1 MNKIKFWSMEL
12 IFFLTSEI
20 AFFSVLSSIST
31 IAVENA
37 HYTVPEYIKTY
48 VRNEIV
54 AKTIFIFLIISMI
67 YYIFVRKI
75 GLLFVYSWISAIS
88 FCLCAEVWL
97 AIDNFYGGTF
107 EGILLLFLTVCAY
120 VVVTLFYIIKFI
132 IKAIKKRRNGLAQQ

>member
-1 MNKIKFWSMEL
+1 M
-12 IFFLTSEI
+12 
-20 AFFSVLSSIST
+20 LSNIST

-107 EGILLLFLTVCAY
+107 ENYLEHEFLKMDKILDNTQERMENAGIWKDLIC
-120 VVVTLFYIIKFI
+120 
-132 IKAIKKRRNGLAQQ
+132 